1 MEFIRANTYEIEMR
15 INAEDA
21 KILADA
27 CEIAADHAT
36 NKGQEDLRNQLT
48 LWQGFLRAGAVAA
61 VMDFAMLEDSRGE
74 CDQVLQELGLSEFV
88 RDGRKTLGEFVE
100 SAQE

>member
-1 MEFIRANTYEIEMR
+1 
-15 INAEDA
+15 
-21 KILADA
+21 
-27 CEIAADHAT
+27 
-36 NKGQEDLRNQLT
+36 
-48 LWQGFLRAGAVAA
+48 
-61 VMDFAMLEDSRGE
+61 MLEDSRGE